1 MSERLD
7 GTVAIVTGAS
17 SGIGHATALTLAS
30 HGATVVVVARRRDRL
45 DALVSTIQAAG
56 GAALALDADIS
67 GEADAAAVVAHT
79 LQAFGRIDTVVN
91 AAGVMLIGD
100 SVNSP
105 TEHWDRMVNVNLR
118 GLMYV
123 TKSALPHLVDG
134 VATGSRGVTDVVN
147 ISSTAGRVTN
157 PYAAIYN
164 ATKFGVTA
172 ATESWRQEYATR
184 GVRFSSIEPGAVA
197 TEIANEQE
205 SSRAWY
211 AQQAELGDVLLADD
225 IAQAVAFIVTN
236 NRRVAVGELV
246 IRPTH
251 QA

>member
-7 GTVAIVTGAS
+7 GTVAIVTGSS
-17 SGIGHATALTLAS
+17 SGIGHATALNLAA
-30 HGATVVVVARRRDRL
+30 HGASVVVVARRLERL
-45 DALVSTIQAAG
+45 ESLVSTIEAAG
-56 GAALALDADIS
+56 GTALAITADIS
-67 GEADAAAVVAHT
+67 VERDAAAVVART
-79 LQAFGRIDTVVN
+79 IAAFGRLDTVVN

-100 SVNSP
+100 SVSSP
-105 TEHWDRMVNVNLR
+105 MEHWDRMIDVNLK

-123 TKSALPHLVDG
+123 TKAALPHLVDG
-134 VATGSRGVTDVVN
+134 VTTSNRGVTDVVN
-147 ISSTAGRVTN
+147 ISSTAGRTTN

-164 ATKFGVTA
+164 ASKFGVTA

-205 SSRAWY
+205 NSRAWY

-225 IAQAVAFIVTN
+225 IAQSVAFIVTN

-246 IRPTH
+246 VRPTH

>member
-17 SGIGHATALTLAS
+17 SGIGHATALTLAAR
-30 HGATVVVVARRRDRL
+30 GAAVVAVARRRDRL
-45 DALVSTIQAAG
+45 ESLVATIASSG
-56 GAALALDADIS
+56 GTALAVDADIS
-67 GEADAAAVVAHT
+67 VEADAAAVVAR
-79 LQAFGRIDTVVN
+79 AVESFGRLDTVVN

-100 SVNSP
+100 SVSSP
-105 TEHWDRMVNVNLR
+105 TEHWNRMVDVNLR

-123 TKSALPHLVDG
+123 TKAALPHLVDG
-134 VATGSRGVTDVVN
+134 VATSARGVTDVVN
-147 ISSTAGRVTN
+147 ISSTAGRTTN

-172 ATESWRQEYATR
+172 ATESWRQEYAAR
-184 GVRFSSIEPGAVA
+184 GVRFSSVEPGAVA

-205 SSRAWY
+205 NSRAWY
-211 AQQAELGDVLLADD
+211 AQQAELGDVLHAND
-225 IAQAVAFIVTN
+225 IAESVAFIVTN